1 MSQKNSGPPITQEDN
16 YFAPKNWMKKFK
28 VNSPFLAPF
37 MSKNSNSYIITIIIF
52 LKGIFLRNS
61 TNKKIHKNQMNTKLA
76 TCKKPRNAQFYT
88 LGLLFKNGYNYNT
101 HPKSIPNLIL
111 HQESLC

>member
-1 MSQKNSGPPITQEDN
+1 
-16 YFAPKNWMKKFK
+16 
-28 VNSPFLAPF
+28 
-37 MSKNSNSYIITIIIF
+37 
-52 LKGIFLRNS
+52 
-61 TNKKIHKNQMNTKLA
+61 MNTKLA
-76 TCKKPRNAQFYT
+76 TRKKPRNAQFYT